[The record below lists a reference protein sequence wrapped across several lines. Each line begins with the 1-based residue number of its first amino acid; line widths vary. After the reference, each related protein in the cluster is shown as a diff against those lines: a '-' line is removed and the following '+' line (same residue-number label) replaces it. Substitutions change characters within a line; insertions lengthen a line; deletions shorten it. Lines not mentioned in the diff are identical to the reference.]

1 MAILKDLI
9 VHGSSRFLNKIYAEE
24 LETSAFEAESAII
37 KKLKA
42 DDATVIG
49 LLDVQGQLHTNTWT
63 NSNIA
68 TIDGC
73 FYITPTLSSNS
84 GKISFTSNTAAS
96 LTGSYSAVTSLYI
109 GDSSSGSTVQWTK
122 DSNILLTGEV
132 EVNGQWLP
140 LGTLLGTLSA
150 NATTSSIGL
159 TGLTDN
165 RHNPSSI
172 ITDIR
177 NAVSSTALD
186 YRNLKISLYQRK
198 DGNDSKPLGIYMTAM
213 GTNGKT
219 FIDIYGGVNATT
231 TAGSSGGFAD
241 PNLRIGNLSGLG
253 AVEGTTP
260 KGWGIYTTNGYFKG
274 VIVSSAGKIGN
285 FTINSA
291 LYSNNHSAWNSNVSG
306 IYINNDGISGGAGGK
321 WWLWN
326 DGSAKIG
333 AMTLS
338 AAGVLTVPAANV
350 SGELTAA
357 TINGSKISAGD
368 IAAAR
373 IQTNLIS
380 AINAKVS
387 DISALTATLGGF
399 QVDATAIHT
408 KNVVITSNA
417 DNSTAL
423 SSADFTRTI
432 NNVSRA
438 GLRFAIGDKL
448 GITGDGTI
456 YASDATISGNI
467 TATSLTLG
475 SGVTIGYSSI
485 SNPPTIPTTVAEL
498 TDSGSY
504 LTTSAASNT
513 YATQTNLNSEINAR
527 KAVYG
532 TSSTDAGTATKVV
545 TCSNFA
551 LYTGASVT
559 VTFSKTNTSSAPQM
573 NVNSTG
579 AKPIKSYTGANL
591 TEGEYKWAAGASI
604 TFTYDGTNWRMQ
616 DGGALQAKIDAA
628 SSASTASS
636 QAGVATQQATNATN
650 AKTAAESAKTAAES
664 AKTAAQSAKTAA
676 ETASSQ
682 ASSAK
687 DTAVSAKND
696 AVSAKTDAETAKGQA
711 QTAASNASQSATN
724 AANSATAA
732 AEVMGGFT
740 ILWNYSAFDT
750 SNNGRG
756 YLCAFDPATG
766 TKSDANGWVKWNGTK
781 RTITK
786 QLINPSAISPNNIP
800 IYIVCRLSSST
811 ATTGTNYMVWYNSG
825 WKSATLS
832 SPSTINSSW
841 TWADSTDIILGKF
854 VETASGAALT
864 EYEIYNPP
872 YTSKQITTNVVTAQS
887 ASANA
892 TNAAKTATSYITY
905 VNATDGIKV
914 HNASDMNNYLQ
925 LNSSAINFYRNNV
938 ETLKIEN
945 SAIRVG
951 KIGENEQN
959 VYIADGAVQIR
970 DNEDILA
977 KFGSDGVQIGVDSNS
992 KFRLFDKGI
1001 YGYNNNGANFFALDM
1016 YGSNSTVTVQEKYN
1030 SNRYWYNSQRQS
1042 NGDCIITI
1050 PDNCKNN
1057 YSNKLYITHGRRYNG
1072 VGGIHYTTYTTYF
1085 TFMLGTAKEDEF
1097 FIGAVYDSRTHELI
1111 RYNYRV
1117 SFSYDGNN
1125 TLILHINAGV
1135 FEDNTE
1141 YYYFNLDY
1149 LLYQTITTA
1158 PAFTFGTRDT
1168 AYTLGDFST
1177 TFGLNNAASGAESIA
1192 IGNGSIA
1199 ASNYQTAIGKFNI
1212 SDSDNTYSFIIGNGT
1227 SNSNSDRSNALTV
1240 DWNGNVQMYL
1250 DAINV
1255 ELDNSILTVI
1265 QSLGWEDDVI
1275 D

>member
-37 KKLKA
+37 KKLTAKDA
-42 DDATVIG
+42 TMENATVIG

-73 FYITPTLSSNS
+73 FYITPTLSSDS

-109 GDSSSGSTVQWTK
+109 GGSSSGSTVQWTK

-140 LGTLLGTLSA
+140 LGTLLGTLST

-198 DGNDSKPLGIYMTAM
+198 DGSDSKPIGIYMTAM

-260 KGWGIYTTNGYFKG
+260 QGWGIYTTNGYFKG
-274 VIVSSAGKIGN
+274 VIVSSAGKIGGWSIG
-285 FTINSA
+285 T
-291 LYSNNHSAWNSNVSG
+291 SG
-306 IYINNDGISGGAGGK
+306 IYN
-321 WWLWN
+321 
-326 DGSAKIG
+326 
-333 AMTLS
+333 
-338 AAGVLTVPAANV
+338 
-350 SGELTAA
+350 
-357 TINGSKISAGD
+357 
-368 IAAAR
+368 
-373 IQTNLIS
+373 
-380 AINAKVS
+380 
-387 DISALTATLGGF
+387 
-399 QVDATAIHT
+399 
-408 KNVVITSNA
+408 
-417 DNSTAL
+417 
-423 SSADFTRTI
+423 
-432 NNVSRA
+432 
-438 GLRFAIGDKL
+438 
-448 GITGDGTI
+448 GITGVTTTGSTAGTFI
-456 YASDATISGNI
+456 GTGGISNYKDTSTYVNIQNGVITAKGVKLTGQI
-467 TATSLTLG
+467 TATSG
-475 SGVTIGYSSI
+475 TIGGASI
-485 SNPPTIPTTVAEL
+485 SNGVLLVKDANISGKISANHIDASSITIGSLSGADNYALKEDVPTTVAEL

-513 YATQTNLNSEINAR
+513 YATQVNLNSEINAR

-740 ILWNYSAFDT
+740 ILWNYSAFGT

-887 ASANA
+887 ASVSA

-914 HNASDMNNYLQ
+914 HNANNTSNYLQ
-925 LNSSAINFYRNNV
+925 INSSAINFYRNNV

-951 KIGENEQN
+951 KIGENKQN
-959 VYIADGAVQIR
+959 VYITDGAVQIR

-977 KFGSDGVQIGVDSNS
+977 SFSADGVIVGKTDGSNVEINNQSMTMSVAENPIIQLRINNKILATNKPAGTYLLDINNAGTATVVIDNSKYNDFSNS
-992 KFRLFDKGI
+992 SSISCIVLIGKDGYPVIRQHSSDK
-1001 YGYNNNGANFFALDM
+1001 
-1016 YGSNSTVTVQEKYN
+1016 
-1030 SNRYWYNSQRQS
+1030 
-1042 NGDCIITI
+1042 
-1050 PDNCKNN
+1050 
-1057 YSNKLYITHGRRYNG
+1057 
-1072 VGGIHYTTYTTYF
+1072 
-1085 TFMLGTAKEDEF
+1085 
-1097 FIGAVYDSRTHELI
+1097 
-1111 RYNYRV
+1111 
-1117 SFSYDGNN
+1117 
-1125 TLILHINAGV
+1125 
-1135 FEDNTE
+1135 
-1141 YYYFNLDY
+1141 
-1149 LLYQTITTA
+1149 
-1158 PAFTFGTRDT
+1158 FTFGTSKTITYVYNNDEVSCKVSYDGEYTFRVTDCVNNNTEYPQTFLKISYLIEKNTASVILGATDQAEYYSYTVTEGYNCHATADYSHVEGYETQTSSPITLFPAQANHAEGYRTMASGFAAHAEGLSASSGETIASGRGSHAEGYNTKASGQAAHAEGKDTQANGDYSHAGGEHTYADRRSQMVIGEYNIRDT
-1168 AYTLGDFST
+1168 DIGS
-1177 TFGLNNAASGAESIA
+1177 SG
-1192 IGNGSIA
+1192 
-1199 ASNYQTAIGKFNI
+1199 QKKGK
-1212 SDSDNTYSFIIGNGT
+1212 YLFIIGNGYADA
-1227 SNSNSDRSNALTV
+1227 SRSNAFTV

-1250 DAINV
+1250 DTVNV
-1255 ELDNSILTVI
+1255 ELDNSILTAI